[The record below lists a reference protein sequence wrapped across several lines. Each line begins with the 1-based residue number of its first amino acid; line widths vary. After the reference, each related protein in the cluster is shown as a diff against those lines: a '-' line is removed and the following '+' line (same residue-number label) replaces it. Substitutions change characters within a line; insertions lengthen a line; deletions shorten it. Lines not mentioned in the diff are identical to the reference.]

1 MRILML
7 TQWFQPEPMFK
18 GLPFAKELLRR
29 GHKVEVLTGFPNYPG
44 GKVYNGYRVR
54 PWLREE
60 MEGIWV
66 NRVALYPSH
75 GNSGICRIAN
85 YMSFAFMTLLIGPW
99 LIHKPDVVYVYNL
112 VPLSRTASF
121 LRWFYGCKIV
131 YDVQDLWPE
140 SVVLSGML
148 PGFLHGFF
156 KRWCHKAYQRADFI
170 VAQSPGFQKKLQ
182 SQGVSPKKIG
192 VIYNWCQE
200 ETFYPEL
207 DDKIL
212 DQFLGPDREN
222 TFNVVFAGTMGVMQ
236 GLDTVL
242 EAAEILSKSHR
253 HVRFFL
259 VGGGVAKKHLQDK
272 SKDMGLGN
280 IIFVPRQPMSAM
292 GSIFKIADALLVHL
306 KEGRLFKITIPSK
319 TQAYLAAG
327 KPIVMAVEGD
337 AADLVVQAR
346 AGYVCAPEDARAMA
360 ECVKKLCEMPLKER
374 NLLGENGG
382 NFYKEKLS
390 FKRGVSKF
398 ESVFEYVLKGV
409 PKGNYIVAEGD
420 QE

>member
-18 GLPFAKELLRR
+18 GLPFAKELVRR
-29 GHKVEVLTGFPNYPG
+29 GHEVEVLTGFPNYPG
-44 GKVYNGYRVR
+44 GKVYDGYRVR
-54 PWLREE
+54 LWQREE
-60 MEGIWV
+60 MEGVRI

-75 GNSGICRIAN
+75 DNSGVSRIAN
-85 YMSFAFMTLLIGPW
+85 YMSFAFMTLLVGPW
-99 LIHKPDVVYVYNL
+99 LIRKPDVIYVYNL
-112 VPLSRTASF
+112 VTLSRTASF

-140 SVVLSGML
+140 SVVSSGML
-148 PGFLHGFF
+148 PGFLYGVL
-156 KRWCHKAYQRADFI
+156 KRWCLKAYQRADFI
-170 VAQSPGFQKKLQ
+170 VAQSPGFQKNLQ
-182 SQGVSPKKIG
+182 DRGLSDKKTG

-200 ETFYPEL
+200 ETSYPDSADKNLAQTLGL
-207 DDKIL
+207 D
-212 DQFLGPDREN
+212 PAN

-236 GLDTVL
+236 GLETVL
-242 EAAEILSKSHR
+242 EAAEILAKSHK

-259 VGGGVAKKHLQDK
+259 VGDGVEKKHLQDK

-292 GSIFKIADALLVHL
+292 GSIFNLADALLVHL
-306 KEGRLFKITIPSK
+306 KKDQIFKITIPSK

-337 AADLVVQAR
+337 AADLVEQAG
-346 AGYVCAPEDARAMA
+346 AGYICASEDARAMA
-360 ECVKKLCEMPLKER
+360 KCVKNLCEMSQEKR
-374 NLLGENGG
+374 NLLGENGK
-382 NFYKEKLS
+382 NFYAEQLS

-398 ESVFEYVLKGV
+398 EAVFESVLR
-409 PKGNYIVAEGD
+409 E
-420 QE
+420 E